1 MFIEL
6 FGYIASLVTIISF
19 LMKDVKILRI
29 VNLIACVMFVIYGL
43 LINSYP
49 LALVNVIVAFINIF
63 YLFRK

>member
-6 FGYIASLVTIISF
+6 LGYIASLITVISF

-29 VNLIACVMFVIYGL
+29 VNLIACVMFVVYGL

-49 LALVNVIVAFINIF
+49 LALVNLIVAFINIF
-63 YLFRK
+63 YLFKK